1 MMKLPGRLLI
11 PLFLAASPA
20 AAQTVPGGQW
30 LFTLRPAGGGE
41 LVVRLAVEP
50 AGAGRWRAFSRPGA
64 AGELVGW
71 PRATLG
77 RLLGK
82 LPPRGALVRVEN
94 GTATAR
100 GDQLL
105 VTGRLVALSLGERTF
120 SGVLADGR
128 MHGELRRISGS
139 PAGTF
144 EAVPA
149 ADPRPVRDYRALAA
163 RMRDSVAARIYDP
176 ALLDR
181 PEWRSF
187 FRELDARFASVPD
200 DVHAMAVFYALT
212 PRLRMSHLELFRDP
226 RIAATPLDSL
236 LADDPNPDALV
247 GLSFPAPGVARLRAA
262 RWSGVTSAVDRAF
275 VRIDSAAP
283 HTLIL
288 DIRGNPG
295 GDVSSMSPVTHL
307 VRDSLQ
313 AGVFLG
319 PGWYRTHRA
328 PPTSAE
334 LAAIPVLSDGG
345 AKTVIHGVRRHGALR
360 GVVPPRAPYFGGR
373 VFLLVD
379 GRSGSASEPL
389 AHLLKTTGRATLVGE
404 RTAGGMLSAP
414 PHPVGD
420 GWVMIFPE
428 ADYFAADGTRLE
440 GNGVRPHVAVAS
452 DRALATVAERIGAEH
467 PYAGAL
473 LLGTAHLE
481 ANRLPDAER
490 WFGEALRL
498 APDSIA
504 PVRGLALVHG
514 AGKQWSAAFALWD
527 RVLAR
532 DSGDLSALYH
542 TGRMAALS
550 GERLESGER
559 ALRAYLARAHRA
571 DLPSHAAAHWRL
583 GMILQARGDV
593 AGARREYGSALR
605 LDPQHADAQAALR
618 ALNDRGP
625 S

>member
-1 MMKLPGRLLI
+1 MNLRGLLV
-11 PLFLAASPA
+11 PLLLAASPA
-20 AAQTVPGGQW
+20 AAQSIPAGSW

-50 AGAGRWRAFSRPGA
+50 AGAGRWQAFSRPGA

-94 GTATAR
+94 GTATQR
-100 GDQLL
+100 DGQVI
-105 VTGRLVALSLGERTF
+105 VTGRMVSLALGERTF

-128 MHGELRRISGS
+128 MRGELRRTSGA

-149 ADPRPVRDYRALAA
+149 TDAGPVRDYRALAA

-176 ALLDR
+176 RLLDR

-187 FRELDARFASVPD
+187 FRELDARFATVPD
-200 DVHAMAVFYALT
+200 DVHAMAVFYALL

-236 LADDPNPDALV
+236 LAEDRNPDALV
-247 GLSFPAPGVARLRAA
+247 GLTFPAPGVARLRVT
-262 RWSGVTSAVDRAF
+262 RWSGVTAAVDRAF

-288 DIRGNPG
+288 DIRGNRG

-307 VRDSLQ
+307 VRDSVQ
-313 AGVFLG
+313 GGVFLG
-319 PGWYRTHRA
+319 PGWYRAHRA
-328 PPTSAE
+328 RPTPAE
-334 LAAIPVLSDGG
+334 LAAIPVLSDETAG
-345 AKTVIHGVRRHGALR
+345 AVVHGVRRHGAVR

-379 GRSGSASEPL
+379 ALSGSASEPL
-389 AHLLKTTGRATLVGE
+389 AHILKTTGRATLVGE
-404 RTAGGMLSAP
+404 RTPGAMLSAP
-414 PHPVGD
+414 PHPVGE

-440 GNGVRPHVAVAS
+440 GNGVRPHVAVPS
-452 DRALATVAERIGAEH
+452 NRALAAVAERIRAEQ

-473 LLGTAHLE
+473 LLGTAHQE
-481 ANRLPDAER
+481 ANRLPEAER

-498 APDSIA
+498 EPDSMA
-504 PVRGLALVHG
+504 PLRGLASVHG
-514 AGKQWSAAFALWD
+514 AAKRWDAAFSMWD

-532 DSGDLSALYH
+532 DSGDAVALYN

-550 GERLESGER
+550 GTRLESGER
-559 ALRAYLARAHRA
+559 ALRAYLARPHRA

-583 GMILQARGDV
+583 GMIVEARGDV
-593 AGARREYGSALR
+593 AGARREYESALR
-605 LDPQHADAQAALR
+605 LDPEHTEAQAALR
-618 ALNDRGP
+618 ALDGGASVR
-625 S
+625 

>member
-11 PLFLAASPA
+11 PLLLAASPA
-20 AAQTVPGGQW
+20 AAQSIPAGSW

-50 AGAGRWRAFSRPGA
+50 AGAGWQAFSRPGA
-64 AGELVGW
+64 AGELAGW

-100 GDQLL
+100 DGQVM
-105 VTGRLVALSLGERTF
+105 VTGRMFSFGLGERTL

-128 MHGELRRISGS
+128 MRGELRRTTGA

-149 ADPRPVRDYRALAA
+149 TDVRPVRDYRALAA

-176 ALLDR
+176 ALLGR

-226 RIAATPLDSL
+226 VRAAAPLDSL
-236 LADDPNPDALV
+236 LADDPNPGALV
-247 GLSFPAPGVARLRAA
+247 GLSFPAPGVARLRVA
-262 RWSGVTSAVDRAF
+262 RWSGVTAAVDRAF

-307 VRDSLQ
+307 VRDSVQ

-328 PPTSAE
+328 PPTPAE
-334 LAAIPVLSDGG
+334 LAAIPVLADGG
-345 AKTVIHGVRRHGALR
+345 ARTVIHGVRRHGALR

-389 AHLLKTTGRATLVGE
+389 AHLLKTTGLATLVGE

-414 PHPVGD
+414 PHAVGD
-420 GWVMIFPE
+420 GWMMIFPE

-452 DRALATVAERIGAEH
+452 DRALATVAERIRAEQ

-473 LLGTAHLE
+473 LLGAAHQE
-481 ANRLPDAER
+481 ANRLPEAER
-490 WFGEALRL
+490 WFGEAVRL
-498 APDSIA
+498 APDSMA
-504 PVRGLALVHG
+504 PLRGLAAVHA
-514 AGKQWSAAFALWD
+514 AGKRWDAAFAALD
-527 RVLAR
+527 RLLAR
-532 DSGDLSALYH
+532 DSGDAFALYN
-542 TGRMAALS
+542 TGRVAALS
-550 GERLESGER
+550 GLRLESGER
-559 ALRAYLARAHRA
+559 ALRAYIARPHRA

-583 GMILQARGDV
+583 GMILEARGDF

-605 LDPQHADAQAALR
+605 LEPQHAEAQAALR
-618 ALNDRGP
+618 ALNDRAP
-625 S
+625 

>member
-1 MMKLPGRLLI
+1 MKLPGRLLI

-20 AAQTVPGGQW
+20 AAQTIPGGSW

-50 AGAGRWRAFSRPGA
+50 AGAGRWQAFSRRGA
-64 AGELVGW
+64 AGELAGW
-71 PRATLG
+71 PRAALG

-94 GTATAR
+94 GTATPR
-100 GDQLL
+100 DGQVM
-105 VTGRLVALSLGERTF
+105 VTGRLVALSLGERTL

-128 MHGELRRISGS
+128 MRGELRRTTGA

-149 ADPRPVRDYRALAA
+149 ADLRPVRDYRALAA

-226 RIAATPLDSL
+226 VRAATPLDSL

-247 GLSFPAPGVARLRAA
+247 GLSFPVPGVARLRVA

-307 VRDSLQ
+307 VRDSLE

-328 PPTSAE
+328 PPTPAE

-345 AKTVIHGVRRHGALR
+345 AKTVIHGVRQHGALR

-414 PHPVGD
+414 PHAVGD
-420 GWVMIFPE
+420 GWMMIFPE
-428 ADYFAADGTRLE
+428 ADYFAADRTRLE

-452 DRALATVAERIGAEH
+452 DRALATVAERIRTEH

-473 LLGTAHLE
+473 LLGAAHQE
-481 ANRLPDAER
+481 ANRLPEAER
-490 WFGEALRL
+490 WFSEALRL
-498 APDSIA
+498 APDSMA
-504 PVRGLALVHG
+504 PLRGLASVHA
-514 AGKQWSAAFALWD
+514 AGKRWEGAFATWD

-532 DSGDLSALYH
+532 NPGDAAALYH
-542 TGRMAALS
+542 TGRVAALS
-550 GERLESGER
+550 GLRLESGER
-559 ALRAYLARAHRA
+559 ALRTYLARSRRA

-583 GMILQARGDV
+583 GMILEARGDL
-593 AGARREYGSALR
+593 AGARREYESALR
-605 LDPQHADAQAALR
+605 LEPQHAEAQAALR
-618 ALNDRGP
+618 ALNDRAP